1 MLPLADRPCPELAVQ
16 AASRLGIDLGQHR
29 SRMLDQADLDRA
41 RAVLVFDAVNRSA
54 LLDLYPASGLTLVQ
68 LGDLTGVG
76 EIADPVDGD
85 EHAFV
90 ETYTKILA
98 AISAVASLVAS

>member
-1 MLPLADRPCPELAVQ
+1 
-16 AASRLGIDLGQHR
+16 
-29 SRMLDQADLDRA
+29 MLDQADLDRA